1 VFPVKARAHTYIFNY
16 ECGGEFEMVESS
28 RREEGSG
35 GAQGRSSDASPSAE
49 EPQQDS
55 GDIEVPIGVPVSEEE
70 FRRLKEAARRHEDG
84 ADAMDEE

>member
-1 VFPVKARAHTYIFNY
+1 
-16 ECGGEFEMVESS
+16 MVESS
-28 RREEGSG
+28 PPEEGSG
-35 GAQGRSSDASPSAE
+35 GAQGMSSDASPSAE

-70 FRRLKEAARRHEDG
+70 FRRLKGAARRHEEG